1 MKFIPH
7 DYQQYA
13 IQFLTEHPVAA
24 LLLDM
29 GLGKTVTTLTA
40 INELLF
46 DRFEIR
52 RVLVIAPLRVA
63 RDTWSAEIEKWEHL
77 KHLKYSVAVGT
88 SAERRQALHAKTDIC
103 ILNRENISWLVE
115 ESHIPFDFDML
126 VIDEL
131 SGFKNHQTKRFKALM
146 KVRPKVKRIVGLTGT
161 PSSNGLM
168 DLWAEFRLL
177 DMGQRLGRFIGQYR
191 TAYFQPDKRNGMV
204 VYSYKPLPQA
214 EKQIYD
220 KISDI
225 TISMKAI
232 DYLQMPELLMTES
245 RVQLSKQEAERYKQL
260 KQDLVLDLPEGEIT
274 ATNAAALSNKLC
286 QMSNGAIYD
295 DENNMIPIHSRKL
308 DALED
313 MIESAN
319 GKPVLV
325 AYWFKHDRTRI
336 TERLRKLGVVY
347 QEIKSAE
354 SIKNWNSRKLQV
366 ALIHPASAGHG
377 LNLQAGGNFLVW
389 FGLTWSLELYQQ
401 TNARLWR
408 QGQQSE
414 TVVIQHIITKGT
426 IDEHILKA
434 LQAKDETQTALM
446 QAVKAEIGGS
456 R

>member
-88 SAERRQALHAKTDIC
+88 SAERRQALHARTDIC
-103 ILNRENISWLVE
+103 ILNRENIRWLVE
-115 ESHIPFDFDML
+115 ESGIPFDFDML